1 MQSLFFCIYQCHLKV
16 VFWLWL
22 PGFTCLVQQ
31 CRPVWRRP
39 CCLLHLVQALGQ
51 AAHSGPD
58 CASVATST
66 NNSRCYT
73 TKSNLS
79 SKWQT
84 VMIAS
89 VLALSLVFMSCFS
102 FNLVH
107 GGLVVLNVHQVKV
120 NQEQSISSIL
130 IFTGKQNQHKIRCY
144 WPELRILIFE
154 NWMVKVLMI
163 CTFLNDS
170 TDRTH
175 DFVIFV
181 TMALNHISV
190 IKRLLLFSICSKFLM
205 ISWERK

>member
-1 MQSLFFCIYQCHLKV
+1 MIQLFAKEKKASASDQRAHAKFFICIYQCHLKA
-16 VFWLWL
+16 VFWLCL

-73 TKSNLS
+73 TKSILS
-79 SKWQT
+79 FKWQT
-84 VMIAS
+84 VGMAS

-107 GGLVVLNVHQVKV
+107 GGLVVLNVHKVKV

-130 IFTGKQNQHKIRCY
+130 IFTGKGKPTQNK
-144 WPELRILIFE
+144 
-154 NWMVKVLMI
+154 
-163 CTFLNDS
+163 
-170 TDRTH
+170 
-175 DFVIFV
+175 
-181 TMALNHISV
+181 
-190 IKRLLLFSICSKFLM
+190 LLLTRIENIHFWELNGKETGALYFLT
-205 ISWERK
+205 W